1 MTSQRTPRGRRH
13 RSVAALLPSLWPMLT
28 EAADVPAA
36 TPLGPELLQTTIGL
50 AIVLALIFGL
60 AWLLR
65 RVGPTGRGS
74 GGVLRVV
81 ASHAVGQRERVV
93 ILEVGEQWLVLGVA
107 PGRVNA
113 LQTLPRGAVPES
125 APAAAS
131 FSALLARATGK
142 ART

>member
-1 MTSQRTPRGRRH
+1 MTSQTTPRESGH
-13 RSVAALLPSLWPMLT
+13 RARTALLLSLWPIVAT
-28 EAADVPAA
+28 ATDAPAA
-36 TPLGPELLQTTIGL
+36 TTVGPELLQTTVGL

-65 RVGPTGRGS
+65 RVGPTGRGT
-74 GGVLRVV
+74 GGLLRVV

-93 ILEVGEQWLVLGVA
+93 IVEVGEQWLVLGVA

-125 APAAAS
+125 VPAAAS

-142 ART
+142 ASP